1 MVTILRTGLHLDL
14 PNALVEDSPEQG
26 RKCLIQPA
34 LASPRDWCHLEED
47 RGFFVERSVHLEL
60 EELVS
65 LEATRSRAQSATFLG
80 SPCQGHRSVR
90 ICLVKVSS

>member
-26 RKCLIQPA
+26 GKCLIQPA

-47 RGFFVERSVHLEL
+47 SSWREECTWNLESWYRWKRRGAGLSQLLFWNMR
-60 EELVS
+60 
-65 LEATRSRAQSATFLG
+65 
-80 SPCQGHRSVR
+80 
-90 ICLVKVSS
+90 